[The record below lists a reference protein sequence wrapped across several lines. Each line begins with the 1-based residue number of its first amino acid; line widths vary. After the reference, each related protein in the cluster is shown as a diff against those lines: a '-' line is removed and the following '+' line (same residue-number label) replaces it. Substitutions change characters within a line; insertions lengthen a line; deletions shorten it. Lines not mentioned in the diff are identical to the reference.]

1 MIKRTALN
9 RLLGGKL
16 VKPVSS
22 VAKSAN
28 QMLDTEHEYL
38 TYLRNRKKFFFMTQV
53 QQTRVVLGKKGKGH
67 EDKSKFGG
75 GGGGLP
81 YMRRPRR
88 KKPTKKQLRAKQK
101 GNRVGRFMRNRKAQ
115 GLRAGRKLGRTKPG
129 RFFNSLEGRGQRAG
143 QALRRAPGRALT
155 GIKDTVSK
163 VKLPKVNLPKVKMP
177 KVSLPKVKLPSMKGG
192 PGPLSVL
199 FAGLEFGGRKLQ
211 GQTNLQAG
219 VGAGATAAGGSAG
232 FAAGTKAGAV
242 IGTFFGPG
250 IGTAIGAG
258 IGGLLGGLIGA
269 NLAGGAADMV
279 TGANKP
285 QKSEEKTE
293 TRSKV
298 TGRFDMATGQGYI
311 NGNPVP
317 LEEYEAFAN
326 MSSEEKITAYGN
338 PVQKMAEGGVVKSP
352 TRALIGEGGEP
363 EVVLP
368 QSKLGEGY
376 QNMLKSTG
384 GMLVGFASNFLNTIP
399 VGGSA
404 IGALKGE
411 VSRLKGVFGG
421 FANIGAAKIFSGSKV
436 PDMMSKIG
444 STLTGIIGG
453 AMNMVM
459 GPASAATMMPPPP
472 ISGPPAIASMATAG
486 TSGQWGPLLDLI
498 AGKESG
504 GNYEAMYPS
513 TTMPGMTQMTITQV
527 INKASGAVGKYQ
539 QLPRFLAER
548 ARRAGLD
555 PDKDL
560 FSPANQ
566 DKIILDVNIRGNR
579 QGDEWLAG
587 KITDEQFMQGLSQ
600 EFASMPNAQGKFH
613 YPGQSSAMT
622 PGQVMDALRRVKN
635 APKTDTSSSSSTMTP
650 GSAGVSS
657 GDLTP
662 TPASITGAGETNGG
676 MVSGFP
682 ITSPYGPRTHPVTG
696 QPGKLHGGID
706 VGTPTG
712 TPLALN
718 APGEILAAGNYG
730 GYGFMQDVWIPSH
743 NIQIRLAHL
752 SEFVK
757 RSGEFAAGEVISKTG
772 GAAGSPGAGSSSG
785 PHLHFEADT
794 RKNSGAYGGSGNPA
808 AYAKL
813 IALGSGSS
821 STPTDDKGGGGVTP
835 VDKSKNLTPTGGGGK
850 TPSMIP
856 IVMPVPQA
864 QPMPVRVATPS
875 VEQPKTKHKS
885 YGINPFSGRYEVL

>member
-1 MIKRTALN
+1 
-9 RLLGGKL
+9 
-16 VKPVSS
+16 
-22 VAKSAN
+22 
-28 QMLDTEHEYL
+28 
-38 TYLRNRKKFFFMTQV
+38 
-53 QQTRVVLGKKGKGH
+53 
-67 EDKSKFGG
+67 
-75 GGGGLP
+75 
-81 YMRRPRR
+81 
-88 KKPTKKQLRAKQK
+88 
-101 GNRVGRFMRNRKAQ
+101 
-115 GLRAGRKLGRTKPG
+115 
-129 RFFNSLEGRGQRAG
+129 
-143 QALRRAPGRALT
+143 
-155 GIKDTVSK
+155 
-163 VKLPKVNLPKVKMP
+163 
-177 KVSLPKVKLPSMKGG
+177 
-192 PGPLSVL
+192 
-199 FAGLEFGGRKLQ
+199 
-211 GQTNLQAG
+211 
-219 VGAGATAAGGSAG
+219 
-232 FAAGTKAGAV
+232 
-242 IGTFFGPG
+242 
-250 IGTAIGAG
+250 
-258 IGGLLGGLIGA
+258 
-269 NLAGGAADMV
+269 
-279 TGANKP
+279 
-285 QKSEEKTE
+285 
-293 TRSKV
+293 
-298 TGRFDMATGQGYI
+298 
-311 NGNPVP
+311 
-317 LEEYEAFAN
+317 
-326 MSSEEKITAYGN
+326 
-338 PVQKMAEGGVVKSP
+338 
-352 TRALIGEGGEP
+352 
-363 EVVLP
+363 
-368 QSKLGEGY
+368 
-376 QNMLKSTG
+376 MLKSTG

-399 VGGSA
+399 VGGAA

-411 VSRLKGVFGG
+411 VSRLKGTFGG
-421 FANIGAAKIFSGSKV
+421 FANIGAAKIFSGGKV
-436 PDMMSKIG
+436 PDMMNKIG

-459 GPASAATMMPPPP
+459 GPAYAGPMMPPPP
-472 ISGPPAIASMATAG
+472 TTPPPAISGSATAG

-579 QGDEWLAG
+579 QGDDWLAG

-635 APKTDTSSSSSTMTP
+635 APKADTSSSTTMTP
-650 GSAGVSS
+650 GSAGVTS
-657 GDLTP
+657 GDL

-743 NIQIRLAHL
+743 NIQLRLAHL

-813 IALGSGSS
+813 IALGQGAS

-835 VDKSKNLTPTGGGGK
+835 VDKGKNLSPNGGGSK
-850 TPSMIP
+850 SPSMIP

-864 QPMPVRVATPS
+864 QPVAMPIQVPVPEPQKS
-875 VEQPKTKHKS
+875 KHKS